1 MARSIPELERLLAK
15 IEGVEGQN
23 DRREAIKA
31 EIERLK
37 AEEQED

>member
-1 MARSIPELERLLAK
+1 MPKSIQDLERLLSN
-15 IEGVEGQN
+15 IEGQENQT

-37 AEEQED
+37 AEEPES